1 MDAETGKD
9 SDNPILTGPFW
20 PVFFRYAL
28 PSVRGCWH

>member
-20 PVFFRYAL
+20 PWRCFCVF
-28 PSVRGCWH
+28 VRQN